1 MAMFG
6 ICFKVNNDK
15 SGMHNDTGLA
25 LPYTFF

>member
-15 SGMHNDTGLA
+15 SGMRNRIGLA